1 MGARKEKHRAEP
13 KDTSEISRKE
23 ADLETVVKE
32 LTSIKEAL
40 ADEKKR
46 SADYLDRLKYM
57 QAELENL
64 QKRTKK
70 EIEEIIERA
79 NERLVS
85 RLLVI
90 VDDMEIAVKA
100 SPKVE
105 DPQAVRSGFEL
116 VLKKMREILEDE
128 GLERIEAVGNK
139 FDPSVH
145 EAANQIPREDMPEG
159 HVVEELR
166 PGYMFKGR
174 VLRPSIVVVSKNPK
188 EHMPEE
194 GEPA

>member
-1 MGARKEKHRAEP
+1 MGARKEKSRAEP
-13 KDTSEISRKE
+13 KNASETSRKE
-23 ADLETVVKE
+23 VDPETVMKE

-79 NERLVS
+79 SERLIS
-85 RLLVI
+85 RLLVV
-90 VDDMEIAVKA
+90 VDDMEIAVRA

-116 VLKKMREILEDE
+116 VLKKMREILKDE
-128 GLERIEAVGNK
+128 GLERIEAVGSK

-145 EAANQIPREDMPEG
+145 EAANQIPREDTPEG

-188 EHMPEE
+188 EHSPEE
-194 GEPA
+194 EEPA

>member
-1 MGARKEKHRAEP
+1 MGARKEKPRAEP
-13 KDTSEISRKE
+13 KNASETSRKE
-23 ADLETVVKE
+23 VDPETVMKE

-79 NERLVS
+79 SERLIS

-90 VDDMEIAVKA
+90 VDDMEIAVRA

-116 VLKKMREILEDE
+116 VLKKMREILKDE
-128 GLERIEAVGNK
+128 GLERIEAVGSK

-145 EAANQIPREDMPEG
+145 EAANQIPREDTPEG

-166 PGYMFKGR
+166 PG
-174 VLRPSIVVVSKNPK
+174 
-188 EHMPEE
+188 
-194 GEPA
+194 